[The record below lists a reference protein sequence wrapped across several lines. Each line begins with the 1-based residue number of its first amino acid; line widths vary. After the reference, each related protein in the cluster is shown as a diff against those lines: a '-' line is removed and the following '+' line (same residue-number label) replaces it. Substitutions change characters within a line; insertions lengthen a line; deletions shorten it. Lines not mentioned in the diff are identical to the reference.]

1 MTSTTLTRCFASMLF
16 ALLAFAPQR
25 AQADSG
31 DLLIISYHDIRDD
44 VAPKGDADRY
54 AISTRNFVAQI
65 DWLIASGYR
74 PVSLDQVARASRGE
88 QPLPEKAVLLTF
100 DDGLRSVY
108 THAFPVLRA
117 YRIPAVAAIVTDWI
131 GMPADTRIPYGVR
144 DFTRDD
150 FMTWAQLREM
160 QDSGLVEIASHSAD
174 LHKGVPGNPQ
184 GNTMPAATTR
194 LYDAASGRY
203 ESENEYLA
211 RLDADL
217 RRSRDDIARHLGRAP
232 RALVWPYAANNPRI
246 NAIADALGMP
256 ITFDLEGRNA
266 RIGADLHGL
275 GRLLMVDNPAAA
287 ELAYELRHDPKLNG
301 MRALQIDL
309 DSIYDADP
317 QQQARNL
324 DVLIERVK
332 RIGPSHVFLQAF
344 ADPDGNGSADA
355 LYFPNRHLPMRADLY
370 SRVAWQLRT
379 RAEVQ
384 VYAWLPVLGFELPD
398 AQARETLAIR
408 STSPEIHRLDFTR
421 PEVGRIIGEIYED
434 LGAAGYFEGLLFH
447 DDAFLRDDE
456 LPSLSPTALS
466 PTALAP
472 TAAAERTEALIG
484 FTLTLKAAAQQWR
497 PKLKTARNL
506 YARTVLE
513 PESEAWFA
521 QRLDRFN
528 RAYDYTAIM
537 AMPWMER
544 SPHPERW
551 MRELT
556 AAVAKVDPRFEQS
569 LFELQT
575 VDWRDNTRIP
585 GKVLL
590 EQMRTL
596 QAAGVRHLAWYP
608 DDFIADHPQWED
620 ARAAMSARDFPY
632 VQR

>member
-1 MTSTTLTRCFASMLF
+1 MTSTTLIRCLASML
-16 ALLAFAPQR
+16 AAVLVLTPQR
-25 AQADSG
+25 AQADTG
-31 DLLIISYHDIRDD
+31 DLLVISYHDIRDD
-44 VAPKGDADRY
+44 VAPKGDGDRY
-54 AISTRNFVAQI
+54 AISTHNFVAQI

-74 PVSLDQVARASRGE
+74 PVSLDQVASASRGE
-88 QPLPEKAVLLTF
+88 APLPDKAVLLTF

-117 YRIPAVAAIVTDWI
+117 YRIPAVAAVVTDWI
-131 GMPADTRIPYGVR
+131 EMPADARVPYGVR
-144 DFTRDD
+144 DFNRDD

-174 LHKGVPGNPQ
+174 LHKGVHGNPQ

-203 ESENEYLA
+203 ENEAAYLA
-211 RLDADL
+211 RIGDDL
-217 RRSRDDIARHLGRAP
+217 RRSRDDISRHLGRAP
-232 RALVWPYAANNPRI
+232 RALVWPYAANSPRI
-246 NAIADALGMP
+246 NAIADTFGMP

-275 GRLLMVDNPAAA
+275 GRLLMVDNQAAA

-309 DSIYDADP
+309 DSVYDTDP

-324 DVLIERVK
+324 DMLLERVK

-398 AQARETLAIR
+398 AQARATLAIR
-408 STSPEIHRLDFTR
+408 STSPEIYRLDFTR
-421 PEVGRIIGEIYED
+421 PEVRRIIGEVYED

-456 LPSLSPTALS
+456 LTS
-466 PTALAP
+466 LAP
-472 TAAAERTEALIG
+472 AAERTEALIG
-484 FTLTLKAAAQQWR
+484 FTISLKASAQQWR
-497 PKLKTARNL
+497 PKLKTVRNL

-513 PESEAWFA
+513 PASEAWFA

-528 RAYDYTAIM
+528 HAYDFTAIM

-556 AAVAKVDPRFEQS
+556 AAVAKVDPRFERS

-575 VDWRDNTRIP
+575 VDWRDKTRIP

-590 EQMRTL
+590 EQVRTL
-596 QAAGVRHLAWYP
+596 QAAGVRHLGWYP
-608 DDFIADHPQWED
+608 DDFIADHPHWED
-620 ARAAMSARDFPY
+620 ARAALSARDFPY

>member
-1 MTSTTLTRCFASMLF
+1 MTSTTLIRCLASMLF

-25 AQADSG
+25 AQADGG
-31 DLLIISYHDIRDD
+31 DLLVISYHDIRDD
-44 VAPKGDADRY
+44 VAPKGDADRH
-54 AISTRNFVAQI
+54 AIGTRNFVAQI

-74 PVSLDQVARASRGE
+74 PVSLDHVMRASRGE

-117 YRIPAVAAIVTDWI
+117 YRIPAVAAVVTDWI
-131 GMPADTRIPYGVR
+131 GMPADTRIPYGAR
-144 DFTRDD
+144 DFSRDD
-150 FMTWAQLREM
+150 FMTWTQLREM
-160 QDSGLVEIASHSAD
+160 QDSGLVEIASHSAG
-174 LHKGVPGNPQ
+174 LHTGVPGNPQ
-184 GNTMPAATTR
+184 GNLMPAATTR

-203 ESENEYLA
+203 ESENQYLA
-211 RLDADL
+211 RIDADL

-232 RALVWPYAANNPRI
+232 RALVWPYAAHNPRI

-301 MRALQIDL
+301 MRALQVDL
-309 DSIYDADP
+309 DSVYDKDP

-324 DVLIERVK
+324 DMLIERVK

-398 AQARETLAIR
+398 AQARDTLAIR
-408 STSPEIHRLDFTR
+408 STSPETHRLDFTR
-421 PEVGRIIGEIYED
+421 PEVSRLIGEIYED

-456 LPSLSPTALS
+456 LPSPSPT
-466 PTALAP
+466 TLAP
-472 TAAAERTEALIG
+472 TAAERTEALIG
-484 FTLTLKAAAQQWR
+484 FTLTLKSAAQQWR

-544 SPHPERW
+544 SAHPERW

-556 AAVAKVDPRFEQS
+556 AAVARVDPRFEQS

-575 VDWRDNTRIP
+575 VDWRDRTRIP

-590 EQMRTL
+590 EQVHTL

>member
-1 MTSTTLTRCFASMLF
+1 ML
-16 ALLAFAPQR
+16 AAMLAIAPQGAR
-25 AQADSG
+25 ADTG
-31 DLLIISYHDIRDD
+31 DLLVVSYHDIRDD
-44 VAPKGDADRY
+44 VAPKGDGDRY
-54 AISTRNFVAQI
+54 AISTDNFVAQI

-74 PVSLDQVARASRGE
+74 PVSLEQVMRASRG
-88 QPLPEKAVLLTF
+88 QAPLPHKAVLLTF

-108 THAFPVLRA
+108 TRAFPVLRA
-117 YRIPAVAAIVTDWI
+117 YRIPAVAAVVTDWI
-131 GMPADTRIPYGVR
+131 EMPADTRVPYGVR
-144 DFTRDD
+144 DFNRDD

-160 QDSGLVEIASHSAD
+160 QDSGLMEIASHSAD
-174 LHKGVPGNPQ
+174 LHKGVHGNPQ

-194 LYDAASGRY
+194 RYDAASGRY
-203 ESENEYLA
+203 ESEAAYLA
-211 RLDADL
+211 RIGEDL

-287 ELAYELRHDPKLNG
+287 ELAYELRHDPRLNG
-301 MRALQIDL
+301 LRALQIDL
-309 DSIYDADP
+309 DSVYDADP

-324 DVLIERVK
+324 DALIERVK

-370 SRVAWQLRT
+370 SRVAWQLKT

-398 AQARETLAIR
+398 AQARARLAIR
-408 STSPEIHRLDFTR
+408 SSSPEIYRLDFTR
-421 PEVGRIIGEIYED
+421 PEASRIIGELYED

-456 LPSLSPTALS
+456 LAS
-466 PTALAP
+466 LAP
-472 TAAAERTEALIG
+472 GAAAERTEALIG
-484 FTLTLKAAAQQWR
+484 FTLSLKDAAQQWR
-497 PKLKTARNL
+497 PKLKTVRNL

-513 PESEAWFA
+513 PASEAWFA

-528 RAYDYTAIM
+528 RAYDFTAIM

-556 AAVAKVDPRFEQS
+556 AAVAKIDPRFERS

-575 VDWRDNTRIP
+575 VDWRGKTRIP

-590 EQMRTL
+590 EQVRTL
-596 QAAGVRHLAWYP
+596 QAAGVRHLGWYP

-620 ARAAMSARDFPY
+620 ARAALSAREFPY

>member
-1 MTSTTLTRCFASMLF
+1 MTLPTFIRCAAWALF
-16 ALLAFAPQR
+16 ALLAVAPQHAR
-25 AQADSG
+25 ADDS
-31 DLLIISYHDIRDD
+31 DLLVISYHDIRDD
-44 VAPKGDADRY
+44 VAPKGDADHY
-54 AISTRNFVAQI
+54 AISARNFTAQI

-74 PVSLDQVARASRGE
+74 PVSLDQVTRASHGQ
-88 QPLPEKAVLLTF
+88 QPLPENAVLLTF

-117 YRIPAVAAIVTDWI
+117 YRIPAVVAVVTDWI
-131 GMPADTRIPYGVR
+131 GMPADMRVPYAAR

-160 QDSGLVEIASHSAD
+160 QDSGLVEIASHSAG

-184 GNTMPAATTR
+184 GNMMPAGTTR
-194 LYDAASGRY
+194 LYDAVSGRY
-203 ESENEYLA
+203 ENEAAYLG
-211 RLDADL
+211 RIGDDL
-217 RRSRDDIARHLGRAP
+217 RRSRDDITRHLGRAP

-246 NAIADALGMP
+246 NAIADTLGMP
-256 ITFDLEGRNA
+256 ISFDLEGRNA
-266 RIGADLHGL
+266 RIGGDLHGL
-275 GRLLMVDNPAAA
+275 GRLLMTDNPGAA
-287 ELAYELRHDPKLNG
+287 ELAYELRHDPKLDG
-301 MRALQIDL
+301 LRALQVDL
-309 DSIYDADP
+309 DSVYDIDP
-317 QQQARNL
+317 GQQARNL
-324 DVLIERVK
+324 DALIERVK
-332 RIGPSHVFLQAF
+332 RIGPSHIFLQAF

-370 SRVAWQLRT
+370 SRAAWQLRT

-384 VYAWLPVLGFELPD
+384 VYAWLPVLGFELAD
-398 AQARETLAIR
+398 AQAHSTLAIR

-421 PEVGRIIGEIYED
+421 PEVRRIVGEIYED

-456 LPSLSPTALS
+456 LPSL
-466 PTALAP
+466 AP
-472 TAAAERTEALIG
+472 GAAAGRTEALIA
-484 FTLTLKAAAQQWR
+484 FTLSLKAAAQQWR
-497 PKLKTARNL
+497 PKLKTVRNL

-513 PESEAWFA
+513 PASEAWFA

-528 RAYDYTAIM
+528 RAYDFTAIM

-544 SPHPERW
+544 SAHPERW

-556 AAVAKVDPRFEQS
+556 AAVAKVDPQFERS

-575 VDWRDNTRIP
+575 VDWRDGKRIP

-590 EQMRTL
+590 EQVRTL
-596 QAAGVRHLAWYP
+596 QAAGVRHLGWYP
-608 DDFIADHPQWED
+608 DDFIADHPHWED
-620 ARAAMSARDFPY
+620 ARAALSARDFPY

>member
-1 MTSTTLTRCFASMLF
+1 MTSTTLIRCLASMQ
-16 ALLAFAPQR
+16 AAVLAAVLILAPQR
-25 AQADSG
+25 AQADTG
-31 DLLIISYHDIRDD
+31 DLLVISYHDIRDD
-44 VAPKGDADRY
+44 VAPKGDGDRY
-54 AISTRNFVAQI
+54 AISTHNFVAQI

-74 PVSLDQVARASRGE
+74 PVSLDQVTRASRGQE
-88 QPLPEKAVLLTF
+88 PLPQKAVLLTF

-117 YRIPAVAAIVTDWI
+117 YRIPAVAAVVTDWI
-131 GMPADTRIPYGVR
+131 EMPADARVPYGVR
-144 DFTRDD
+144 DFDRDD
-150 FMTWAQLREM
+150 FITWAQLREM

-174 LHKGVPGNPQ
+174 LHKGVHGNPQ

-194 LYDAASGRY
+194 LHDAASGRY
-203 ESENEYLA
+203 ENEAAYLA
-211 RLDADL
+211 RISDDL

-246 NAIADALGMP
+246 NAIADTLGMP

-287 ELAYELRHDPKLNG
+287 ELAYELRHDPKRSG

-309 DSIYDADP
+309 DSVYDADP

-324 DVLIERVK
+324 DMMIERVK

-398 AQARETLAIR
+398 AQAREALAIR
-408 STSPEIHRLDFTR
+408 STSPEIYRLDFTK
-421 PEVGRIIGEIYED
+421 PEVRRIVGELYED

-456 LPSLSPTALS
+456 LPSL
-466 PTALAP
+466 AP
-472 TAAAERTEALIG
+472 AAERTEALIG
-484 FTLTLKAAAQQWR
+484 FTMALKASAQQWR
-497 PKLKTARNL
+497 PKLKTVRNL

-513 PESEAWFA
+513 PASEAWFA

-528 RAYDYTAIM
+528 HAYDVTAIM

-556 AAVAKVDPRFEQS
+556 AAVAKVDPRFERS

-575 VDWRDNTRIP
+575 VDWRDRTRIP

-590 EQMRTL
+590 EQVRTL
-596 QAAGVRHLAWYP
+596 QAAGVRHLGWYP
-608 DDFIADHPQWED
+608 DDFIADHPHWED
-620 ARAAMSARDFPY
+620 ARAALSARDFPY

>member
-1 MTSTTLTRCFASMLF
+1 MTLATIIRCFALTLA
-16 ALLAFAPQR
+16 ALSALAPHA
-25 AQADSG
+25 AQADND
-31 DLLIISYHDIRDD
+31 DLLVISYHDIRDD

-54 AISTRNFVAQI
+54 AISTTNFVAQI

-74 PVSLDQVARASRGE
+74 PVSLDEVMRASRGDG
-88 QPLPEKAVLLTF
+88 PLPKKAVLLTF

-108 THAFPVLRA
+108 TRAFPVLRA
-117 YRIPAVAAIVTDWI
+117 YRVPAVVAVVTDWI
-131 GMPADTRIPYGVR
+131 GMPAETRVPYGVR
-144 DFTRDD
+144 DFSRDD

-174 LHKGVPGNPQ
+174 LHRGVPGNPQ

-194 LYDAASGRY
+194 RYDTASARY
-203 ESENEYLA
+203 ENEPAYLA
-211 RLDADL
+211 RIGDDL

-232 RALVWPYAANNPRI
+232 RALVWPYAANNPHT
-246 NAIADALGMP
+246 NAIADTLGMP

-266 RIGADLHGL
+266 RIGANLHGL
-275 GRLLMVDNPAAA
+275 GRLLMIDNPAAA
-287 ELAYELRHDPKLNG
+287 ELAYELRHDPRLTG
-301 MRALQIDL
+301 LRALQIDL
-309 DSIYDADP
+309 DSVYDVDP

-324 DVLIERVK
+324 DMLIERVK

-370 SRVAWQLRT
+370 SRVAWQLKT

-398 AQARETLAIR
+398 AQRRAALAIR
-408 STSPEIHRLDFTR
+408 STSPELYRLDFTQ
-421 PEVGRIIGEIYED
+421 PDAARIIGEIYED

-456 LPSLSPTALS
+456 LPM
-466 PTALAP
+466 LAP
-472 TAAAERTEALIG
+472 GAAAERTEALIG
-484 FTLTLKAAAQQWR
+484 FTLSLKAAAQQWR
-497 PKLKTARNL
+497 PKLKSVRNL

-513 PESEAWFA
+513 PASEAWFA

-528 RAYDYTAIM
+528 HAYDYTAIM

-551 MRELT
+551 MRELI
-556 AAVAKVDPRFEQS
+556 AAVAKVDPSFQRS
-569 LFELQT
+569 LFTLQT
-575 VDWRDNTRIP
+575 VDWRDTKRIP
-585 GKVLL
+585 GNVLL
-590 EQMRTL
+590 EQVRTL
-596 QAAGVRHLAWYP
+596 QAAGVRHLAWYT
-608 DDFIADHPQWED
+608 DDFIADHPHWED
-620 ARAAMSARDFPY
+620 ARAALSAREFPY

>member
-1 MTSTTLTRCFASMLF
+1 MTSTTLIRCFASMLF
-16 ALLAFAPQR
+16 ALLAFASQR
-25 AQADSG
+25 AQAHSG
-31 DLLIISYHDIRDD
+31 DLLVISYHDIRDD

-74 PVSLDQVARASRGE
+74 PVSLDQVMRASRGE

-131 GMPADTRIPYGVR
+131 EMPADTRIPYGAR
-144 DFTRDD
+144 DFIRDD

-194 LYDAASGRY
+194 LYDAVNSRY
-203 ESENEYLA
+203 ESENEYLT
-211 RLDADL
+211 RIDADL
-217 RRSRDDIARHLGRAP
+217 RRSRDDIARRLGRAP

-246 NAIADALGMP
+246 NAIADTLGMP

-275 GRLLMVDNPAAA
+275 GRLLMVDNPAAG
-287 ELAYELRHDPKLNG
+287 ELAYELRHDPKRNG
-301 MRALQIDL
+301 MRALQVDL
-309 DSIYDADP
+309 DSVYDADP

-324 DVLIERVK
+324 DALTERVK

-421 PEVGRIIGEIYED
+421 PEVARIIGEIYED

-447 DDAFLRDDE
+447 DDAFLREDE
-456 LPSLSPTALS
+456 LPS
-466 PTALAP
+466 LAP
-472 TAAAERTEALIG
+472 TAAAERTEALIA
-484 FTLTLKAAAQQWR
+484 FTVTLKAAAQQWR

-513 PESEAWFA
+513 PASEAWFA

-544 SPHPERW
+544 SAHPERW

-575 VDWRDNTRIP
+575 VDWRDKTRIP

-590 EQMRTL
+590 EQVRTL

>member
-1 MTSTTLTRCFASMLF
+1 MTLSTIIRCAAWALF
-16 ALLAFAPQR
+16 ALPVFAPQCAR
-25 AQADSG
+25 ADDS

-44 VAPKGDADRY
+44 VAPKGDGDRY
-54 AISTRNFVAQI
+54 ATGTGNFVAQI

-74 PVSLDQVARASRGE
+74 PVSLDAVTRASRGQ

-117 YRIPAVAAIVTDWI
+117 YRIPAVVAVVTDWI
-131 GMPADTRIPYGVR
+131 EMPVDGRVPYAAR

-150 FMTWAQLREM
+150 FMSWAQLREM

-174 LHKGVPGNPQ
+174 LHKGVPANPQ
-184 GNTMPAATTR
+184 GNTMPAGTTR

-203 ESENEYLA
+203 EDETAYLA
-211 RLDADL
+211 RIGDDL
-217 RRSRDDIARHLGRAP
+217 RRSSDAIARHLGRAP
-232 RALVWPYAANNPRI
+232 RALAWPYAANNPRI
-246 NAIADALGMP
+246 NAIADTLGMP
-256 ITFDLEGRNA
+256 ISFDLEGRNA

-275 GRLLMVDNPAAA
+275 GRLLMTDNPGAA
-287 ELAYELRHDPKLNG
+287 ELAYELRHDPRLNG
-301 MRALQIDL
+301 LRALQVDL
-309 DSIYDADP
+309 DSVYDADP

-370 SRVAWQLRT
+370 NRVAWQLRT

-398 AQARETLAIR
+398 AHARSTLAIR
-408 STSPEIHRLDFTR
+408 GTSPELYRLDFTK
-421 PEVGRIIGEIYED
+421 PEVRRIVGDIYED

-456 LPSLSPTALS
+456 LPSL
-466 PTALAP
+466 AP
-472 TAAAERTEALIG
+472 DAAAERTEALIG
-484 FTLTLKAAAQQWR
+484 FTLSLKAAAQQWR
-497 PKLKTARNL
+497 PKLKTVRNL
-506 YARTVLE
+506 YARTLLE
-513 PESEAWFA
+513 PASEAWFA

-528 RAYDYTAIM
+528 HAYDYTAIM
-537 AMPWMER
+537 AMPWME
-544 SPHPERW
+544 SSAHPELW

-556 AAVAKVDPRFEQS
+556 AAVAKVDPRFERS
-569 LFELQT
+569 LFQLQT
-575 VDWRDNTRIP
+575 VDWRNGKPIP
-585 GKVLL
+585 GTVLL
-590 EQMRTL
+590 EQVRTL

-608 DDFIADHPQWED
+608 DDFIADHPHWGD
-620 ARAAMSARDFPY
+620 VRAAMSAREFPY